1 MTTKNLT
8 SLTIRE
14 ARELLDS
21 KQVTSVELTES
32 HLQRIDKI
40 EHNVQSFTSV
50 IPERSLAQ
58 AAEADKIIGRGE
70 QNSLT
75 GIPMQLKDNICTAG
89 ITTTCSSKMLED
101 FVPPYDSYVSEKLK
115 EYNKVQATKKIYK
128 ILEEEIKKNIHS
140 IQILIN

>member
-1 MTTKNLT
+1 MITKDLT

-50 IPERSLAQ
+50 IPEC
-58 AAEADKIIGRGE
+58 E
-70 QNSLT
+70 
-75 GIPMQLKDNICTAG
+75 
-89 ITTTCSSKMLED
+89 
-101 FVPPYDSYVSEKLK
+101 
-115 EYNKVQATKKIYK
+115 
-128 ILEEEIKKNIHS
+128 
-140 IQILIN
+140 

>member
-1 MTTKNLT
+1 MTTKDLT

-14 ARELLDS
+14 ARELLDC

-40 EHNVQSFTSV
+40 EHNVQSFISV

-70 QNSLT
+70 
-75 GIPMQLKDNICTAG
+75 
-89 ITTTCSSKMLED
+89 
-101 FVPPYDSYVSEKLK
+101 
-115 EYNKVQATKKIYK
+115 
-128 ILEEEIKKNIHS
+128 
-140 IQILIN
+140 